1 MSSIIEKK
9 FNEELLSMIGKKVR
23 VITDSGEETGV
34 LLAADQNLNIILEAQ
49 VEGSIKKT
57 VYSYREIRKII
68 LLEELFDL
76 RALADRLNKVFPG
89 LVKLRED
96 IEAIIVMDK
105 IKVTK
110 SGVVEGSGP
119 SADKVKQIYD
129 SYLQELS
136 SKKE

>member
-1 MSSIIEKK
+1 LSSIIEKK
-9 FNEELLSMIGKKVR
+9 FNEELLSMIGKRVK

-49 VEGSIKKT
+49 VEGGIKKT

-76 RALADRLNKVFPG
+76 KALADRLNKVFPG

>member
-1 MSSIIEKK
+1 MSSIVEKK
-9 FNEELLSMIGKKVR
+9 FNEELLSMIGKKVK
-23 VITDSGEETGV
+23 VIADSGEETGV
-34 LLAADQNLNIILEAQ
+34 FLAADPNLNIILETQ
-49 VEGSIKKT
+49 IEGGIKKT

-68 LLEELFDL
+68 LLQEPFDL
-76 RALADRLNKVFPG
+76 KALADRLNKVFPG

-96 IEAIIVMDK
+96 IEAIIIMDK

-119 SADKVKQIYD
+119 SADKVKQVYD

-136 SKKE
+136 SKKD